1 MTKDILYQA
10 VYWDAIRIIA
20 NHFPDQKIDLE
31 VTWKNKEFVFRG
43 PKNLQQQI
51 RFYSVESIKDIF
63 GCSQKAVFHH
73 IIQSLGTTVL
83 GEYRGKKK
91 AENHSIFVKGSLS
104 NTNTKSM
111 EEIQLLHPVY
121 EKIFIMEELGKCEPK
136 SIEEVQLLHSVYE
149 EVYIIG
155 ELDKSEPI
163 TDAQANLER
172 KIQDLSFFE
181 RSEVYKELIYLQH
194 YYEPFYIKKLT
205 TI

>member
-73 IIQSLGTTVL
+73 ILQSLGTTVL

-104 NTNTKSM
+104 NTNTKSI
-111 EEIQLLHPVY
+111 EVY
-121 EKIFIMEELGKCEPK
+121 IMEELDKCKPK

-149 EVYIIG
+149 KVYIIG
-155 ELDKSEPI
+155 ELVKCEPI

-181 RSEVYKELIYLQH
+181 RREVYKELIYLQH
-194 YYEPFYIKKLT
+194 YYEPFFIRKLT
-205 TI
+205 TL

>member
-43 PKNLQQQI
+43 PKNLQKKI
-51 RFYSVESIKDIF
+51 RFYSIESSKDIF

-73 IIQSLGTTVL
+73 ILQSLGTTVL

-104 NTNTKSM
+104 NTNTKSI
-111 EEIQLLHPVY
+111 EVY
-121 EKIFIMEELGKCEPK
+121 IMEELDKCKPK

-149 EVYIIG
+149 KVYIIG
-155 ELDKSEPI
+155 ELVKCEPI

-181 RSEVYKELIYLQH
+181 RREVYKELIYLQH
-194 YYEPFYIKKLT
+194 YYEPFFIRKLT
-205 TI
+205 TL